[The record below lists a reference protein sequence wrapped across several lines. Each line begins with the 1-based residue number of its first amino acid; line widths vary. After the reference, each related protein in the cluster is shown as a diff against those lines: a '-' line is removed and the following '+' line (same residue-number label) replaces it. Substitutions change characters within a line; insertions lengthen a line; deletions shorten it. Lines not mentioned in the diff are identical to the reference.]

1 MASLAP
7 RFGRA
12 PSIRAH
18 LRKDR
23 LTGLPRPP
31 VSLVTREFAPCRLE
45 DYYYDALQEDLMY
58 MTYRHEH
65 LPRPPP
71 RQIRLTFDPQNP
83 FSKHRKNP
91 PVGGSQAGKELPPP
105 STPSNVIRLEKVIL
119 HTMVKEALQSKSNLL
134 GAIMAMRA
142 LTGES
147 RQAGGRHDMG
157 GVQIV
162 RGRKSVGGWI
172 RPDVPVGVQVELKGR
187 SMYDFV
193 GTLVEFV
200 LPRLREFNGVLLP
213 PPSANVNSPSA
224 VSGVVSFGLTPQAMG
239 FFPQIEVNQD
249 SYPKMYGMHIHFV
262 TNASGLGAQN
272 RARALVSGF
281 QIPFVRR

>member
-1 MASLAP
+1 MVP
-7 RFGRA
+7 RFGRPA
-12 PSIRAH
+12 PSLRAH

-23 LTGLPRPP
+23 VTGLPRPP
-31 VSLVTREFAPCRLE
+31 VTLITREFAPCRLQ
-45 DYYYDALQEDLMY
+45 DHYYDTLQSDLMY
-58 MTYRHEH
+58 MTYRHE
-65 LPRPPP
+65 PRPPLSRP
-71 RQIRLTFDPQNP
+71 IRLSFDPQNP
-83 FSKHRKNP
+83 FSKHRRNP
-91 PVGGSQAGKELPPP
+91 PVGGSRVGKKLSPP
-105 STPSNVIRLEKVIL
+105 SSPRSVIRLEKVVL

-134 GAIMAMRA
+134 GPIMALRA

-147 RQAGGRHDMG
+147 RQARGRVHNH

-172 RPDVPVGVQVELKGR
+172 RPGVPVGAQVVLKGR
-187 SMYDFV
+187 TMYDFIA
-193 GTLVEFV
+193 TLVEFV
-200 LPRLREFNGVLLP
+200 LPRLREFQGVLLP
-213 PPSANVNSPSA
+213 PPSSNVNSLSA

-249 SYPKMYGMHIHFV
+249 AYPKMYGMHIHFV